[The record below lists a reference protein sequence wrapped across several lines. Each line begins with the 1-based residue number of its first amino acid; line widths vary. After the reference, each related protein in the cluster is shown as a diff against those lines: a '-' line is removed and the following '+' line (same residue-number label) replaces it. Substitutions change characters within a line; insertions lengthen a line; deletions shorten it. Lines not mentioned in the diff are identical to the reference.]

1 MDCVDLCR
9 DLGEDCVDAAAEEN
23 STWYTVC
30 GRAHSDYPLY
40 VAATAAI
47 CGLAAIFYT
56 LLLTYNVSGAA
67 AAAVV
72 EKRKKR
78 RKEA

>member
-1 MDCVDLCR
+1 MDCADLCR
-9 DLGEDCVDAAAEEN
+9 DLGEDCVDATAEEN

-40 VAATAAI
+40 VAATAAV
-47 CGLAAIFYT
+47 CGLATIFYT
-56 LLLTYNVSGAA
+56 LLLTFSGSGAA
-67 AAAVV
+67 PVVLV